1 MSNRR
6 YGLEE
11 TELEKLN
18 IRLLYITQA
27 RYDTDWHSIAHTHH
41 FTELF
46 YVVQGSGY
54 FLVEDKKFP
63 VKEDDLVIINQMF
76 LIQSWAAK
84 ADHLSISHLE
94 STA

>member
-54 FLVEDKKFP
+54 FLVEDKNFRSK
-63 VKEDDLVIINQMF
+63 KMTSSSSTQMF